1 MFKKLFIFA
10 LGLSF
15 IPLSAMAGGDK
26 ADKLVKALE
35 KYEKTGK
42 VDRCIRLIRIS
53 SSRVIDD
60 NHILFIMKGKKAYLN
75 TLPRRCSRLGFEK
88 SFSYKV
94 SLNQLC
100 NVDIIT
106 VFDSTGGIQG
116 PSCGLGKF
124 VEYKKKPKLEKSAS
138 K

>member
-1 MFKKLFIFA
+1 MFRKLFILA

-15 IPLSAMAGGDK
+15 VPLSAMAGGDK
-26 ADKLVKALE
+26 AEKLAKALE

-42 VDRCIRLIRIS
+42 VERCVTLNRIRT
-53 SSRVIDD
+53 SRVIDD

-75 TLPRRCSRLGFEK
+75 TLPHRCSRLGFER

-94 SLNQLC
+94 SFNQLC

-124 VEYKKKPKLEKSAS
+124 VEYKKKPKVEKSAY

>member
-1 MFKKLFIFA
+1 MFRKLFIFA

-15 IPLSAMAGGDK
+15 IPLSAMAGSDK
-26 ADKLVKALE
+26 ADKLAKALE

-42 VDRCIRLIRIS
+42 VERCVRLTQIY

-60 NHILFIMKGKKAYLN
+60 NHIVFIMRGKKAYLN

-88 SFSYKV
+88 AFSYKV
-94 SLNQLC
+94 SMNQLC

-124 VEYKKKPKLEKSAS
+124 VEYKKKPKVEKSAD
-138 K
+138 